1 MTTWATIKAELGIF
15 LDDSTATA
23 YPEATRIAAFNRAQQ
38 FFAVT
43 HTADIKSATPTFTN
57 GAFTIPSDMIEI
69 SGIKVQDVRTLEWR
83 WLEQIT
89 IFPASELRDQ
99 GYFISDGKI
108 YILDT
113 DIQTPTIYYYTGY
126 AQVTGDSTTITLP
139 FWAEW
144 AVMNLAMAYILYP
157 YMVGVA
163 DLRRWQ
169 TKREAGDP
177 EDNPP
182 RRQAEY
188 FWDIYKK
195 MVGGF
200 KIQDRGAGYKA

>member
-1 MTTWATIKAELGIF
+1 MTNWAAINTELGIF

-23 YPEATRIAAFNRAQQ
+23 YPAANRIASFNRAQQ

-43 HTADIKSATPTFTN
+43 HTADIKTATPTLTAKQFSV
-57 GAFTIPSDMIEI
+57 PSDLIEI
-69 SGIKVQDVRTLEWR
+69 AGIKVQDVNSLDWR
-83 WLEQIT
+83 WLEPIT
-89 IFPASELRDQ
+89 IFPASEPREQ
-99 GYFISDGKI
+99 GYYISDGKI
-108 YILDT
+108 TVLDE
-113 DIQTPTIYYYTGY
+113 DIQGTTILYYTGY
-126 AQVTGDSTTITLP
+126 TSIASDSTTLSLP

-195 MVGGF
+195 ITSGF
-200 KIQDRGAGYKA
+200 KIQDRGAGYRA